1 MIGKDYKSNGYKTKE
16 QLEEEAKDDAQKKK
30 EAAKKQEMAETHSM
44 LRLNTETEI
53 EQHAAV
59 NSPTE
64 SERAIIKTLKDVPEQ
79 YESDRHRGLKSEL
92 KIRMLLAKEQV
103 KFAKEEHYQQR
114 QEELKELYETYKA
127 LVVS

>member
-1 MIGKDYKSNGYKTKE
+1 M
-16 QLEEEAKDDAQKKK
+16 
-30 EAAKKQEMAETHSM
+30 
-44 LRLNTETEI
+44 
-53 EQHAAV
+53 